1 MKQRIKIS
9 LLAKYEIASDGLRNI
24 FSGDNFHIL
33 SSVSSDRPQMGQPQ
47 SGEFNVD
54 SDVIIIDGGDRGFG
68 LDACRGLAE
77 KRKKTRLA
85 LLLDHYVYEDVV
97 EAFQIGVDAVTI
109 KGISCA
115 PLIETIKLVALGEK
129 VFPSQLVNDLA
140 RSGPATR
147 NDDWKRSAASRGLSG
162 REIEIL
168 GCIVAGMAN
177 KIIARQFGICEA
189 TVKVHVKSILRK
201 LEVENRT
208 QAATWG
214 VKNGLVEHEQPDLR
228 KVRPVARRA
237 REPTTSSGQAA

>member
-33 SSVSSDRPQMGQPQ
+33 FSVSSDRPQMGHHW
-47 SGEFNVD
+47 GAEVD
-54 SDVIIIDGGDRGFG
+54 NSDVIIIDGGDSGFG

-85 LLLDHYVYEDVV
+85 LLLDRYIYEDVV

-115 PLIETIKLVALGEK
+115 PLIETIRLVALGEK
-129 VFPSQLVNDLA
+129 VFPSQFVDDLA
-140 RSGPATR
+140 RSGPAAR
-147 NDDWKRSAASRGLSG
+147 RADWKRNAASVGLSA
-162 REIEIL
+162 RESEIL
-168 GCIVAGMAN
+168 GCIMAGMAN
-177 KIIARQFGICEA
+177 KVIARQFSICEA

-201 LEVENRT
+201 LGVENRT

-214 VKNGLVEHEQPDLR
+214 IKNGLAEPEQLDLR
-228 KVRPVARRA
+228 DVRPVVRRA
-237 REPTTSSGQAA
+237 QEPSAV